1 MEISMNKEIQIGR
14 KVISE
19 SSPAYI
25 VAEMSANHNM
35 DFNRAKEIIKA
46 AKESGADA
54 VDIHT
59 GYNYNRQ

>member
-54 VDIHT
+54 VKIQT
-59 GYNYNRQ
+59 YTP